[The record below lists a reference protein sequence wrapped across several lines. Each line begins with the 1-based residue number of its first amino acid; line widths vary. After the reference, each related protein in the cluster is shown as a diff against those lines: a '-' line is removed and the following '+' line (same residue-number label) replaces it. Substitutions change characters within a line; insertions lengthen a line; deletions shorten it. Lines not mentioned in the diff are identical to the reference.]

1 MVFKK
6 LFAKFKREETAGL
19 GKFSGSE
26 QERILQAIANKE
38 ADILRKQADL
48 IIDERVERLERKA
61 GLNKKKGSS
70 GIKDRLSRIKEFRQ
84 RNLARRAANL
94 AKTKKTEELFRA
106 GKLNVKPVGTNQPSK
121 KLDIKPFELKPRKD
135 GLK

>member
-1 MVFKK
+1 MVF
-6 LFAKFKREETAGL
+6 AKFFERFKREETAGL
-19 GKFSGSE
+19 GKFSGPE
-26 QERILQAIANKE
+26 QERILQTIANKE
-38 ADILRKQADL
+38 ADILRRQADR
-48 IIDERVERLERKA
+48 IIEQRVERLEKKA
-61 GLNKKKGSS
+61 GLNKKVGSG
-70 GIKDRLSRIKEFRQ
+70 GIKDRLARVKEFRQ

-106 GKLNVKPVGTNQPSK
+106 GKLNVKPVGQNQPAK